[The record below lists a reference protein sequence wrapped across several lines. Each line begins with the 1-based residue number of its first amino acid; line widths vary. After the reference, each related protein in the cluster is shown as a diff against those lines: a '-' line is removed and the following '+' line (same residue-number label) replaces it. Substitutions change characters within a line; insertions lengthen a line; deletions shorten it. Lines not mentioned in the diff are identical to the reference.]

1 MSTQKQI
8 DANRRNAQKST
19 GPKTDQGK
27 SIVAQNA
34 VTHGFTANKP
44 LIPGEDP
51 TAYDTFKTNLLK
63 ELNPQGPAESM
74 LADRII
80 DLSWRLKRSG
90 RLHIAAYHV
99 FAEGSSGILPESET
113 PANPE
118 LSIGR
123 IAVRDF
129 AGDRVF
135 ERLLIHERRI
145 ENSLYRTITE
155 LQRLQFIRTKYQS
168 LIMDGED
175 YDDWENRE
183 ISIRNK
189 QAEIQAEFFKKNP
202 KADPNYIDPIY
213 R

>member
-1 MSTQKQI
+1 MTTQKQF

-19 GPKTDQGK
+19 GPKTDHGK

-51 TAYDTFKTNLLK
+51 AAYDTFKTNLLK

-99 FAEGSSGILPESET
+99 FWEDTESET
-113 PANPE
+113 NPE
-118 LSIGR
+118 LNIGR

-129 AGDRVF
+129 SESRVL
-135 ERLLIHERRI
+135 EKLLIHERRI

-175 YDDWENRE
+175 YDDWEARK

-189 QAEIQAEFFKKNP
+189 QASIEAEHRAKQRRNR
-202 KADPNYIDPIY
+202 N
-213 R
+213 